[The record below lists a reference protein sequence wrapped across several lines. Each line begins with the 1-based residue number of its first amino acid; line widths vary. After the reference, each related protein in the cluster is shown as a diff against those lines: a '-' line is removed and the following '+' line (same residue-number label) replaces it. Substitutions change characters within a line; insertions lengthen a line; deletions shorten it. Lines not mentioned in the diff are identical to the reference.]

1 MSARSNIPSVDIAHV
16 TRSVI
21 MSPTT
26 TCVPTVIPHAPKKNR
41 EYVEF
46 SDVDYESG
54 DDTNLFGGKHASRQ
68 LLYNESVSS
77 NNGGSASTASFIDSH
92 TTATGSVVSR
102 IVVQSDTDGVHK
114 REAEFS
120 ADDFNPKKARRD
132 DYVTRLEQRLL
143 FTQNMSAEHEENDK
157 RRGKIIIASNAFIET
172 QRKYIA
178 ELQHKIGGLET
189 TMMYREQDIDDQE
202 AHHLNERDVIR
213 ESVNA
218 LRYVYEFGVNKSRD
232 EVKCPVSLDL
242 LLPNT
247 SVLVLQARCGCNCMI
262 KYTHAGSIMK
272 RFGEGEVIRCFTCT
286 TQVDKIFVTTTD
298 NARKMFAWR
307 DVENSCQCYDHQEIH
322 EIREQDIEKNKAEQF
337 VIDTHG
343 FRAQIQDIKDTLAGI
358 AGK

>member
-1 MSARSNIPSVDIAHV
+1 MSTRSNTPSVDVAHV
-16 TRSVI
+16 TSSVI
-21 MSPTT
+21 ASPTT
-26 TCVPTVIPHAPKKNR
+26 TYIPTVISYAPKKNR
-41 EYVEF
+41 QNVEF

-54 DDTNLFGGKHASRQ
+54 DDTNLFGGKHACRQ
-68 LLYNESVSS
+68 LVYNESVSS
-77 NNGGSASTASFIDSH
+77 NNGSSASTASFIDSH
-92 TTATGSVVSR
+92 TTATGSVVSP

-114 REAEFS
+114 RNAEFS
-120 ADDFNPKKARRD
+120 EDDFVHKKARRD
-132 DYVTRLEQRLL
+132 DYVTRLEQRLR

-157 RRGKIIIASNAFIET
+157 RRGNIIIASNAFIET

-178 ELQHKIGGLET
+178 ELQSKIGGLET
-189 TMMYREQDIDDQE
+189 TIKYREEDIDNEE
-202 AHHLNERDVIR
+202 AHNLHERNAIR

-232 EVKCPVSLDL
+232 EIKCPVSLDL

-247 SVLVLQARCGCNCMI
+247 PVLLLQAACGCNCMI
-262 KYTHAGSIMK
+262 KYTHAESVIK
-272 RFGEGEVIRCFTCT
+272 RFGNSEVVRCFTCT
-286 TQVDKIFVTTTD
+286 TPVDKIFVTTTD